1 MVFEHVSLQGI
12 LVAFMEPTF
21 HSGSSEQLSG
31 SGSNKGKKNN
41 PPMRCSTATMTKDE
55 IEYNSCLKNPSML
68 QSNAAKITA
77 SGGMIFFNM
86 A

>member
-1 MVFEHVSLQGI
+1 MPSTPPQIEIHNIEIHSLCPSFFNCEKF
-12 LVAFMEPTF
+12 LN
-21 HSGSSEQLSG
+21 
-31 SGSNKGKKNN
+31 NKGKKNN
-41 PPMRCSTATMTKDE
+41 PPMRCSSATMTKDE